1 MYSPTIKKLIDL
13 FAKFPTVGPRTA
25 TRFVFYLLGLD
36 KEQIEELT
44 STILTLKEKVKLCSL
59 CYKSFESSPTEESVN
74 LCEICRNPQRDH
86 SLICVV
92 EKETDLIAIEKTK
105 KYNGVYFI
113 LGGKVS
119 TLKKEELSKL
129 RTEELIKRAKEP
141 SVKEI
146 IIALDATTEG
156 EATSLY
162 LERLLKPLN
171 KKITRLGRGLPVGG
185 ELEYADEQTLSSAF
199 ESRK

>member
-1 MYSPTIKKLIDL
+1 VYSPTIKKLIDL

-119 TLKKEELSKL
+119 ILKKENNSLKA
-129 RTEELIKRAKEP
+129 TQGVLIKR
-141 SVKEI
+141 I
-146 IIALDATTEG
+146 
-156 EATSLY
+156 
-162 LERLLKPLN
+162 
-171 KKITRLGRGLPVGG
+171 
-185 ELEYADEQTLSSAF
+185 TLSNIEFSGNRGRF
-199 ESRK
+199 SKEFSLE